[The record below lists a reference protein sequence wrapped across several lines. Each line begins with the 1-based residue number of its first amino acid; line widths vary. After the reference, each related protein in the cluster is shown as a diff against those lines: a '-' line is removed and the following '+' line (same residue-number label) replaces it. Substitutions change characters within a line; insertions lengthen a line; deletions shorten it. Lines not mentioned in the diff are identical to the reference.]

1 MQVSPVRYRLERP
14 SPFLGYADSPLIPQS
29 VVISFAFNPLKA
41 LRFSEITPT
50 LYEGVPMKF
59 LRVLLFLFVF
69 GALAMAAEPTSF
81 TLEQVLSVPYES
93 LEADVYLYFS

>member
-1 MQVSPVRYRLERP
+1 
-14 SPFLGYADSPLIPQS
+14 
-29 VVISFAFNPLKA
+29 
-41 LRFSEITPT
+41 
-50 LYEGVPMKF
+50 MKF

-93 LEADVYLYFS
+93 LEADLYLYFN